1 MKIEKINKNSL
12 IFYLLLFLSAAFFF
26 LSSFFT
32 KEAINPVKNY
42 PSPYNS
48 INIVIEG
55 NKLKEGEIL
64 IEKNKKIFTPEL
76 KENTFNKALSGK
88 INSLNILIEQNKSK
102 EVESVVIFNDS
113 KINHFSGLSSFKK
126 GKINYKG
133 KNYNLYEA
141 PNSIKQ
147 NPKSGAYNF
156 NSYLSFF
163 SGIFLSFFS
172 FSCPILI
179 LPYLMLFISIFYY
192 IKNEDKIIRPYG
204 YLIFAAIF
212 AIGILLRLNGLFD
225 YLPHLDEY
233 FSIYFSNP
241 SIPFSYVF
249 EDAGNPPVFYIL
261 FRLYLK
267 IFNIS
272 LISIKMFPF
281 LISIFGLLILWLF
294 LKKEFDIKTANTG
307 LFLSSVSL
315 PLIYY
320 SNEIRSYI
328 LQIAIVPLVIYL
340 LFKILDTNKT
350 KYYVLYAVCTA
361 VISNIHY
368 YMILFLVSNFI
379 YGAAYF
385 LIQKKYIEILK
396 FFNANL
402 FGILFF
408 IPYFSLTSNE
418 FALNNSGFN
427 DWIQKPDF
435 GGIKTILLYITGG
448 FFSFILSFVFF
459 FKSLKRNDKRGK
471 IIVYSFFTILS
482 ILFFSILISYLIRPI
497 TVIRYFSFLYP
508 VFIIFLTLVFTD
520 SNKNKF
526 FIFLFIPWFLF
537 VQNSDYDSGFRKK
550 GIIDYPLS
558 ASFEYIKKAD
568 KNEHIYVVTNQA
580 KENLSF
586 GHEKLLSDKIQ
597 YVSQMALSFEDVVNE
612 ILKKDKNAVIFT
624 TLIDENK
631 IRANKTRFYNPA
643 ADSVLWK
650 IKIL

>member
-1 MKIEKINKNSL
+1 
-12 IFYLLLFLSAAFFF
+12 
-26 LSSFFT
+26 
-32 KEAINPVKNY
+32 
-42 PSPYNS
+42 
-48 INIVIEG
+48 
-55 NKLKEGEIL
+55 
-64 IEKNKKIFTPEL
+64 
-76 KENTFNKALSGK
+76 
-88 INSLNILIEQNKSK
+88 
-102 EVESVVIFNDS
+102 
-113 KINHFSGLSSFKK
+113 
-126 GKINYKG
+126 
-133 KNYNLYEA
+133 
-141 PNSIKQ
+141 
-147 NPKSGAYNF
+147 
-156 NSYLSFF
+156 
-163 SGIFLSFFS
+163 
-172 FSCPILI
+172 
-179 LPYLMLFISIFYY
+179 
-192 IKNEDKIIRPYG
+192 
-204 YLIFAAIF
+204 
-212 AIGILLRLNGLFD
+212 
-225 YLPHLDEY
+225 
-233 FSIYFSNP
+233 
-241 SIPFSYVF
+241 
-249 EDAGNPPVFYIL
+249 
-261 FRLYLK
+261 
-267 IFNIS
+267 
-272 LISIKMFPF
+272 
-281 LISIFGLLILWLF
+281 
-294 LKKEFDIKTANTG
+294 
-307 LFLSSVSL
+307 
-315 PLIYY
+315 
-320 SNEIRSYI
+320 
-328 LQIAIVPLVIYL
+328 AIVPLVIYL

-435 GGIKTILLYITGG
+435 GSIKTILLYITGG

-508 VFIIFLTLVFTD
+508 VFIIFLTLIFTD